1 MKKSCSGM
9 SKIASNPGKYPNPIC
24 MLTSGPAAAAPPVV
38 EIADASAEDTAD
50 GAAREGEEEEPPED
64 DQVAEPE
71 AGHESDK
78 DVD

>member
-1 MKKSCSGM
+1 
-9 SKIASNPGKYPNPIC
+9 
-24 MLTSGPAAAAPPVV
+24 MLTSGPAAAAPPMV
-38 EIADASAEDTAD
+38 EIADASAGDTATAD

-71 AGHESDK
+71 AGQESDK